1 MRVGSTYGVGG
12 FAMIEA
18 RESGE
23 SSIAG
28 GADTDTRP
36 VGGYVGEDT
45 GADTGTGLAEDGKE
59 AVARFSPFDTGRGI
73 GTGKEVG
80 GVDCNFL
87 TPSPGAA
94 REVVATELVIV
105 AAPFGA
111 DIKADSDSNFGTSN
125 KTGLEGGTGGGSGLS
140 LF

>member
-36 VGGYVGEDT
+36 VEGWVGDDT
-45 GADTGTGLAEDGKE
+45 GADAGMGLAEGGEE
-59 AVARFSPFDTGRGI
+59 AVGRLSPFKTVPGI
-73 GTGKEVG
+73 GTGKEDG
-80 GVDCNFL
+80 GLDCF
-87 TPSPGAA
+87 
-94 REVVATELVIV
+94 
-105 AAPFGA
+105 
-111 DIKADSDSNFGTSN
+111 
-125 KTGLEGGTGGGSGLS
+125 
-140 LF
+140 

>member
-36 VGGYVGEDT
+36 VEGWVDENT
-45 GADTGTGLAEDGKE
+45 GADAGTGLAEVGEE
-59 AVARFSPFDTGRGI
+59 AVARFSLFGTVRGI
-73 GTGKEVG
+73 GTGREEL
-80 GVDCNFL
+80 GVECNF
-87 TPSPGAA
+87 
-94 REVVATELVIV
+94 
-105 AAPFGA
+105 
-111 DIKADSDSNFGTSN
+111 
-125 KTGLEGGTGGGSGLS
+125 
-140 LF
+140 